1 VLHPDLS
8 GRVASLEGSETFAD
22 VNGSPQLTIHALDS
36 GVHPPDLGNHLVP
49 DGVDLHQM
57 FAIKSIHKMHIHSY
71 VKNSD
76 RIVIGMT
83 DT

>member
-1 VLHPDLS
+1 M
-8 GRVASLEGSETFAD
+8 
-22 VNGSPQLTIHALDS
+22 
-36 GVHPPDLGNHLVP
+36 

-57 FAIKSIHKMHIHSY
+57 FAIKSIHEMHIHSY